1 LLEVKGVQKR
11 YKRKNVLNDISFQMK
26 EGEIVGL
33 VGENG
38 AGKSTLLQ
46 IVATALQPT
55 AGELR
60 LNDMRYEDDF
70 KRLRQKIGYVP
81 QDISV
86 WEEYTVEE
94 NMRFFARLSWKR
106 RSLEECRNLVLNMQL
121 TQWKEPVH
129 ALSGGM
135 KRKLNLAISLL
146 HDPILLLLDEPTVGI
161 DLKSKTEIGSYLL
174 NLAKKEGKMIL
185 YTSHDMDEITTFCDR
200 VYSIGDDP
208 FYPSLLRER
217 GIEVEQLS

>member
-1 LLEVKGVQKR
+1 MLEVKGVQKR
-11 YKRKNVLNDISFQMK
+11 YKRKNVLHDVSFQMI

-46 IVATALQPT
+46 ILATALQPT

-60 LNDMRYEDDF
+60 LNGNRYEDDF
-70 KRLRQKIGYVP
+70 KQLRQKIGYVP
-81 QDISV
+81 QDISI

-94 NMRFFARLSWKR
+94 NMRFFEKLSWKR
-106 RSLEECRNLVLNMQL
+106 RSLEECRNLVLDMQL

-129 ALSGGM
+129 SLSGGM

-174 NLAKKEGKMIL
+174 DLAKKRGKMIL
-185 YTSHDMDEITTFCDR
+185 YTSHDMDEITNLCDR

-208 FYPSLLRER
+208 FYPSLLKNR

>member
-1 LLEVKGVQKR
+1 MLEVKGVQKR
-11 YKRKNVLNDISFQMK
+11 YKRKTVLKDVSFQMN

-46 IVATALQPT
+46 ILATAMEPS

-60 LNDMRYEDDF
+60 LNGKRYEDDF
-70 KRLRQKIGYVP
+70 KQLRQIIGYVP

-94 NMRFFARLSWKR
+94 NMRFFEKLSWKR
-106 RSLEECRNLVLNMQL
+106 RTPEECRNLCLDMQL

-129 ALSGGM
+129 SLSGGM

-146 HDPILLLLDEPTVGI
+146 HDPFLLLLDEPTVGI
-161 DLKSKTEIGSYLL
+161 DLKSKTEIGNYLL
-174 NLAKKEGKMIL
+174 NLARKEGKMIL
-185 YTSHDMDEITTFCDR
+185 YTSHDMDEITNVCDR
-200 VYSIGDDP
+200 VYSIGEDP
-208 FYPSLLRER
+208 FYLSLLKER
-217 GIEVEQLS
+217 GIGVERLS

>member
-1 LLEVKGVQKR
+1 MLEVKGVQKR
-11 YKRKNVLNDISFQMK
+11 YKRKNVLHDVSFQMI

-46 IVATALQPT
+46 ILATALQPT

-60 LNDMRYEDDF
+60 LNGKRYEDDF
-70 KRLRQKIGYVP
+70 KQLRKKIGYVP

-94 NMRFFARLSWKR
+94 NMRFFEKLSWKR
-106 RSLEECRNLVLNMQL
+106 RSLEECRNLVLDMQL

-129 ALSGGM
+129 SLSGGM

-161 DLKSKTEIGSYLL
+161 DLKSKMEIGNYLL

-185 YTSHDMDEITTFCDR
+185 YTSHDMDEITNLCDR

-208 FYPSLLRER
+208 FYPSLLKDRE
-217 GIEVEQLS
+217 IEVEQLS

>member
-1 LLEVKGVQKR
+1 MLEVKGVQKR
-11 YKRKNVLNDISFQMK
+11 YKRKSVLKDVSFQMK

-46 IVATALQPT
+46 ILALVLEPT

-60 LNDMRYEDDF
+60 LDGKRYKDDF
-70 KRLRQKIGYVP
+70 KMLRQLIGYVP

-94 NMRFFARLSWKR
+94 NMRFFEKLSWKR
-106 RSLEECRNLVLNMQL
+106 RTPEECRNLCLDMQL

-129 ALSGGM
+129 SLSGGM

-161 DLKSKTEIGSYLL
+161 DLKSKTEIGNYLL
-174 NLAKKEGKMIL
+174 NLARKEGKMIL
-185 YTSHDMDEITTFCDR
+185 YTSHDMDEITNVCDR

-208 FYPSLLRER
+208 FYPSLLEER
-217 GIEVEQLS
+217 GIYIERLS

>member
-1 LLEVKGVQKR
+1 MHDV
-11 YKRKNVLNDISFQMK
+11 SFQMK

-46 IVATALQPT
+46 ILATVLQPT

-60 LNDMRYEDDF
+60 LDGKRYEDDF

-94 NMRFFARLSWKR
+94 NMRFFEKLSWKR
-106 RSLEECRNLVLNMQL
+106 RSLEECRNLCLDMQL

-129 ALSGGM
+129 SLSGGM

-174 NLAKKEGKMIL
+174 DLAKKEGKMIL
-185 YTSHDMDEITTFCDR
+185 YTSHDMDEITNICDR

-208 FYPSLLRER
+208 FYPTLLKER

>member
-1 LLEVKGVQKR
+1 MKGVQKR
-11 YKRKNVLNDISFQMK
+11 YRRKSVLQNVSFEMK

-46 IVATALQPT
+46 ILATALEPT

-60 LNDMRYEDDF
+60 LDGKRYADDF
-70 KRLRQKIGYVP
+70 KRLRQMIGYVP

-94 NMRFFARLSWKR
+94 NMRFFEKLSWQR
-106 RSLEECRNLVLNMQL
+106 RSPEECRNLCLDMQL

-129 ALSGGM
+129 TLSGGM

-161 DLKSKTEIGSYLL
+161 DLKSKTEIGRYLL

-185 YTSHDMDEITTFCDR
+185 YTSHDMDEITNVCDR

-208 FYPSLLRER
+208 FYPTLLKKR
-217 GIEVEQLS
+217 GIEVGQLS

>member
-1 LLEVKGVQKR
+1 MLEVIGVQKR
-11 YKRKNVLNDISFQMK
+11 YRRKSVLKNISFQMK

-46 IVATALQPT
+46 ILATAMEPT
-55 AGELR
+55 AGEVR
-60 LNDMRYEDDF
+60 LNGKRYEDDF
-70 KRLRQKIGYVP
+70 KQLRQIISFVP

-94 NMRFFARLSWKR
+94 NMLFFEKLSWKR
-106 RSLEECRNLVLNMQL
+106 RSPEECRKLCLDMQL

-129 ALSGGM
+129 SLSGGM

-146 HDPILLLLDEPTVGI
+146 NDPLLLLLDEPTVGI

-174 NLAKKEGKMIL
+174 NLARNEGKMIL
-185 YTSHDMDEITTFCDR
+185 YTSHDMDEITNICDR
-200 VYSIGDDP
+200 VYSIGDDS
-208 FYPSLLRER
+208 FYPSLLKDR
-217 GIEVEQLS
+217 GVDVVQLT

>member
-1 LLEVKGVQKR
+1 MLEVNGVQKR
-11 YKRKNVLNDISFQMK
+11 YKRKNVLQDVSFQLK

-46 IVATALQPT
+46 ILALVLQPT

-60 LNDMRYEDDF
+60 LDGKRYEDDF

-94 NMRFFARLSWKR
+94 NMRFFERLSWKR
-106 RSLEECRNLVLNMQL
+106 RSLEECRNLCLEMQL

-129 ALSGGM
+129 SLSGGM

-174 NLAKKEGKMIL
+174 DLAKKEGKMIL
-185 YTSHDMDEITTFCDR
+185 YTSHDMDEITNICDR

-208 FYPSLLRER
+208 FYPTLLKNR

>member
-1 LLEVKGVQKR
+1 MLEVIGVQKR
-11 YKRKNVLNDISFQMK
+11 YRRKSVLKDVSFQMK

-46 IVATALQPT
+46 ILATAMEPT
-55 AGELR
+55 AGEVR
-60 LNDMRYEDDF
+60 LNGKRYEDDF
-70 KRLRQKIGYVP
+70 KQLRQIIGFVP

-94 NMRFFARLSWKR
+94 NMRFFEKLSWKR
-106 RSLEECRNLVLNMQL
+106 RSPEECRKLCLDMQL

-129 ALSGGM
+129 SLSGGM

-146 HDPILLLLDEPTVGI
+146 NDPLLLLLDEPTVGI

-174 NLAKKEGKMIL
+174 NLARNEGKMIL
-185 YTSHDMDEITTFCDR
+185 YTSHDMDEITNICDR
-200 VYSIGDDP
+200 VYSIGDDS
-208 FYPSLLRER
+208 FYPSLLKVR
-217 GIEVEQLS
+217 GVDVVQLT

>member
-1 LLEVKGVQKR
+1 MLEVTGVQKR
-11 YKRKNVLNDISFQMK
+11 YKRKQVLADVSFQLK

-46 IVATALQPT
+46 IIATAMEPS

-60 LNDMRYEDDF
+60 LYGNRYVDDMKNIR
-70 KRLRQKIGYVP
+70 KKIGYVP

-86 WEEYTVEE
+86 WEEYSVKE
-94 NMRFFARLSWKR
+94 NMKFFERLSWKR
-106 RSLEECRNLVLNMQL
+106 RSLEECRQLCLDLQL
-121 TQWKEPVH
+121 TQWTEPVH

-161 DLKSKTEIGSYLL
+161 DLKSKTEIGSYLRR
-174 NLAKKEGKMIL
+174 LATEEGKMIL
-185 YTSHDMDEITTFCDR
+185 YTSHDMDEILTLCDR
-200 VYSIGDDP
+200 VASIGEDS
-208 FYPSLLRER
+208 FYFDLLQDRGVQVER
-217 GIEVEQLS
+217 LY

>member
-1 LLEVKGVQKR
+1 MLEVKGVQKR

-46 IVATALQPT
+46 ILATALQPT

-60 LNDMRYEDDF
+60 LNDKRYEDDF
-70 KRLRQKIGYVP
+70 KQLRQKIGYVP

-94 NMRFFARLSWKR
+94 NMRFFEKLSWKR
-106 RSLEECRNLVLNMQL
+106 RSLEECRNLCLDMQL

-185 YTSHDMDEITTFCDR
+185 YTSHDMDEITTICDR
-200 VYSIGDDP
+200 VYSIGADP
-208 FYPSLLRER
+208 FYPSLLKER